1 MRQTRSS
8 AIALLKLFSAATVRD
23 LAELTCRK
31 LANLS
36 AFRSTFRS
44 DGRLLITHEHFILAR
59 GHDRRMGCFGSK
71 PRVARL
77 AMAPA
82 YPGQGDFPHAHYKQ
96 AAQPQHA
103 PAFSHQPATTSAPVY
118 YPPPPLAPAPAPS
131 APPMGPG
138 PAAGGYYAPPPL
150 PTVVPPR
157 AAPPPPAP
165 IPSAPLRHVLG
176 LDATRVGWLAAPDA
190 NKVQDYTKRR
200 EVIHTGHMLD
210 ARGDRAGVICDIT
223 PHAIDPAE
231 GLPLSGK
238 ATFGSYV
245 TDDHE
250 PVTLGCVEIS
260 PKFFNVS
267 GVAITVALRVRLNA
281 KLPTEGCL
289 FYAGDGW
296 RNHISIKH
304 YRGLTLFE
312 ACPGNGGDWQDRVEC
327 GAKMDLETGKVLSIV
342 AVMEENG
349 VMALYV
355 DGVRVARSNG
365 LADVEG
371 FKITQRQEAW
381 VGRWMRPDQ
390 SLPTN
395 AHFFSLDVFD
405 GAMDEDGVRAHH
417 AATVNVPEFKPKYVD
432 PPPLR

>member
-1 MRQTRSS
+1 
-8 AIALLKLFSAATVRD
+8 
-23 LAELTCRK
+23 
-31 LANLS
+31 
-36 AFRSTFRS
+36 
-44 DGRLLITHEHFILAR
+44 
-59 GHDRRMGCFGSK
+59 MGCFGSK

-82 YPGQGDFPHAHYKQ
+82 YPGQGDFRTRTTSRRRSLSTRPRSTPARDDFG
-96 AAQPQHA
+96 ACVLSA
-103 PAFSHQPATTSAPVY
+103 PARLPAGAGSRAVR
-118 YPPPPLAPAPAPS
+118 PPDGTRTRRGRLLR
-131 APPMGPG
+131 
-138 PAAGGYYAPPPL
+138 PL

-260 PKFFNVS
+260 PKFFSVS
-267 GVAITVALRVRLNA
+267 GSR
-281 KLPTEGCL
+281 
-289 FYAGDGW
+289 
-296 RNHISIKH
+296 
-304 YRGLTLFE
+304 
-312 ACPGNGGDWQDRVEC
+312 
-327 GAKMDLETGKVLSIV
+327 
-342 AVMEENG
+342 
-349 VMALYV
+349 
-355 DGVRVARSNG
+355 
-365 LADVEG
+365 
-371 FKITQRQEAW
+371 
-381 VGRWMRPDQ
+381 
-390 SLPTN
+390 
-395 AHFFSLDVFD
+395 
-405 GAMDEDGVRAHH
+405 
-417 AATVNVPEFKPKYVD
+417 
-432 PPPLR
+432 